1 MLLFIMRDNIEH
13 ETRKTYITL
22 RKQELDGALSA
33 LRAQGVPGR
42 RTVGQMRD
50 IVEAAYRRLLA
61 DLPENLALSDFV
73 KDNAVIDE
81 FYDLTRFHRHPNRQA
96 IRLLDM
102 RAVEEILAAANA
114 PIPCSAPDCSEAAL
128 DDDDLCVTHRAE
140 QTAKERA
147 NQEWLAAHIDE
158 VLARTTGDA

>member
-1 MLLFIMRDNIEH
+1 MLLFIMRDNIEN

-22 RKQELDGALSA
+22 RKQEFDGALSA
-33 LRAQGVPGR
+33 LYAQGVPGR
-42 RTVGQMRD
+42 RSVGEMRD

-73 KDNAVIDE
+73 KDNTVIDE
-81 FYDLTRFHRHPNRQA
+81 FHNLTRFHRHPNRQA

-114 PIPCSAPDCSEAAL
+114 PIPCADPDCTWPAL
-128 DDDDLCVTHRAE
+128 DDDDLCANHAGMREADRR
-140 QTAKERA
+140 ERDA
-147 NQEWLAAHIDE
+147 WLAASVAEI
-158 VLARTTGDA
+158 LAREGGS